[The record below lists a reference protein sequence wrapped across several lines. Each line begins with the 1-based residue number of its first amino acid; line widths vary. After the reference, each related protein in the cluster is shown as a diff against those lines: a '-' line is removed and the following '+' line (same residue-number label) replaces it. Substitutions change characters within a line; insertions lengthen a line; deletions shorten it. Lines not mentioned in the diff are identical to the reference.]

1 MDILDYI
8 PKGHDKAVS
17 REYLRTILHISDRKV
32 RKLIADS
39 EEQIF
44 WCDEGYFRHKNI
56 HDIPYEEDYLRQEQ
70 ARSRAMIRK
79 CRKIKAAIYG

>member
-17 REYLRTILHISDRKV
+17 REYLRTILHISDREL
-32 RKLIADS
+32 RKLIAES

-44 WCDEGYFRHKNI
+44 WFNGYFRHK
-56 HDIPYEEDYLRQEQ
+56 DKKDRPYEKDYLRQEQ